1 VREHF
6 SSPQWVDLVR
16 GQLTEEVA
24 TEMDRHLRAGCTECV
39 AAFDAWQ
46 GLALF
51 VAEERAL
58 TPPADAVRVA
68 KSYLAQRTF
77 AAPLATPSYP
87 IVSWAS
93 ATLGTLVFD
102 SHQAAPA
109 GVRAA
114 ATFSR
119 HVVFD
124 AESLAIDLHIE
135 TGTRAGWFL
144 LSGQIV
150 DRHNPVRS
158 VENLW
163 LSLVDDR
170 QEISSFQTNQLG
182 EFKCTFDYRRALK
195 LMVYAGR
202 DVVAL
207 PIETLL
213 NPGPHSSR

>member
-1 VREHF
+1 MREHF
-6 SSPQWVDLVR
+6 TSPQWVDLVR

-24 TEMDRHLRAGCTECV
+24 TEMDRHLRAGCSECV

-51 VAEERAL
+51 AAEERTL
-58 TPPADAVRVA
+58 TPPAGAVRVA
-68 KSYLAQRTF
+68 KSYLAPRTF
-77 AAPLATPSYP
+77 AVPLASPSHP

-93 ATLGTLVFD
+93 ATLATLVFD
-102 SHQAAPA
+102 SQQSAPA

-124 AESLAIDLHIE
+124 AEMLAIDLHIE
-135 TGTRAGWFL
+135 TSPRAGWFL
-144 LSGQIV
+144 LSGQII
-150 DRHNPVRS
+150 DRHNPARS
-158 VENLW
+158 VESIW

-170 QEISSFQTNQLG
+170 QEISTFQTSQLG
-182 EFKCTFDYRRALK
+182 EFKCTFDFRRALK

-202 DVVAL
+202 DVIAL
-207 PIETLL
+207 PLEMLL
-213 NPGPHSSR
+213 NPGTDSSR

>member
-1 VREHF
+1 MREHF
-6 SSPQWVDLVR
+6 TSPQWVDLVR
-16 GQLTEEVA
+16 GQLPEEVA

-46 GLALF
+46 GLAVF
-51 VAEERAL
+51 AAEERAS
-58 TPPADAVRVA
+58 TPPAAAVRVA
-68 KSYLAQRTF
+68 KSYFAQHMF
-77 AAPLATPSYP
+77 AAPLASPSHP
-87 IVSWAS
+87 FVSWTA
-93 ATLGTLVFD
+93 ATLGKLVFD

-124 AESLAIDLHIE
+124 AESLVIDLHIE
-135 TGTRAGWFL
+135 TASRAGWFL
-144 LSGQIV
+144 LAGQIV
-150 DRHNPVRS
+150 DRRNPARS
-158 VENLW
+158 VENIW

-182 EFKCTFDYRRALK
+182 EFKCTFDFRRALK

-202 DVVAL
+202 HVVAL

-213 NPGPHSSR
+213 SPSDQLER